1 MQRSNLKR
9 SILPLWL
16 LSTLVLAS
24 SCGKKYTPISSNEVA
39 AATKPKPLA
48 QLLPAEIALKLP
60 EEGEGV
66 NVPVT
71 AAVQPTEE
79 QQQQTVS
86 SIQPVSNN
94 SSNSQQQSE
103 ENLEEETDWKKSEA
117 EKDPISITEIEYF
130 FSLFSSFF
138 VDSADQSTAAAD

>member
-9 SILPLWL
+9 NILPLWL

-24 SCGKKYTPISSNEVA
+24 NCGKKHTPISSNEVA
-39 AATKPKPLA
+39 VATKPKPLA
-48 QLLPAEIALKLP
+48 QPLPAATALKLP
-60 EEGEGV
+60 EEGV

-71 AAVQPTEE
+71 AAVQPTKE

-103 ENLEEETDWKKSEA
+103 V
-117 EKDPISITEIEYF
+117 EKDPISITEMKNFLSWFSTF
-130 FSLFSSFF
+130 FD
-138 VDSADQSTAAAD
+138 DSAC